1 MTVKKFLFDLGNV
14 FFDWNPERIL
24 KPIFND
30 DERMNFFINNIS
42 FPLLD
47 TRCDAGITIEVA
59 VNDAIKKF
67 PEFEKEIKLY
77 YPNHGNMVGSFF
89 QKTVDVFYKIK
100 ELNYPCFVLSNWS
113 AETYEGMEETYP
125 FLKDFDGKIISGRDF
140 LIKPD
145 PAIYELAISR
155 FDLIPQET
163 LFIDDRLDN
172 IEAAQKLN
180 FQIIHLTNPS
190 LIKELID
197 PYIGLQEN
205 L

>member
-14 FFDWNPERIL
+14 FFDWNPERVL

-47 TRCDAGITIEVA
+47 TRCDAGITIEIA

-67 PEFEKEIKLY
+67 PDFENEIKLY
-77 YPNHGNMVGSFF
+77 YPNHGNMVGGFF
-89 QKTVDVFYKIK
+89 QKTVDIFYKVK
-100 ELNYPCFVLSNWS
+100 ELNYPCYILSNWS
-113 AETYEGMEETYP
+113 AETYEGMEEKYP
-125 FLKDFDGKIISGRDF
+125 FLNDFEGKIISGRDF

-155 FDLIPQET
+155 FDLVPQET

-180 FQIIHLTNPS
+180 FQTIHLTDPS
-190 LIKELID
+190 LIQELIE
-197 PYIGLQEN
+197 PYIS
-205 L
+205 

>member
-1 MTVKKFLFDLGNV
+1 MAVQKFLFDLGNV
-14 FFDWNPERIL
+14 FFDWNPERVL

-30 DERMNFFINNIS
+30 DERMNFFIKNIS

-59 VNDAIKKF
+59 VNDAVKKF
-67 PEFEKEIKLY
+67 PDFEKEIKLY
-77 YPNHGNMVGSFF
+77 YPNHGNMVGGFF
-89 QKTVDVFYKIK
+89 QKTVDIFYKVK
-100 ELNYPCFVLSNWS
+100 NLNYPCYVLSNWS

-155 FDLIPQET
+155 FDLVPQET

-180 FQIIHLTNPS
+180 FQTIHLTDPS
-190 LIKELID
+190 LIQELIE
-197 PYIGLQEN
+197 PYIS
-205 L
+205 

>member
-14 FFDWNPERIL
+14 FFDWNPERVL

-47 TRCDAGITIEVA
+47 TRCDAGITIEIA

-67 PEFEKEIKLY
+67 PDFENEIKLY
-77 YPNHGNMVGSFF
+77 YPNHGNMVGGFF
-89 QKTVDVFYKIK
+89 QKTVDIFYKVK
-100 ELNYPCFVLSNWS
+100 ELNYPCYILSNWS
-113 AETYEGMEETYP
+113 AETYEGMEEKYP
-125 FLKDFDGKIISGRDF
+125 FLKDFEGKIISGRDF

-145 PAIYELAISR
+145 AAIYELAISR
-155 FDLIPQET
+155 FNLIPQET

-180 FQIIHLTNPS
+180 FQTIHLTDPS
-190 LIKELID
+190 LIQELIE
-197 PYIGLQEN
+197 PYIS
-205 L
+205 

>member
-1 MTVKKFLFDLGNV
+1 MIVKKFLFDLGNV

-67 PEFEKEIKLY
+67 PEFEKEIKFY
-77 YPNHGNMVGSFF
+77 YPNHGNMVGGFF

-100 ELNYPCFVLSNWS
+100 ELNHPCYVLSNWS
-113 AETYEGMEETYP
+113 AETYEGMEEPYP

-155 FDLIPQET
+155 FNLIPEET

-172 IEAAQKLN
+172 IEAAQNLN
-180 FQIIHLTNPS
+180 FQTIHLTDPS
-190 LIKELID
+190 LVQDLID
-197 PYIGLQEN
+197 PYIN
-205 L
+205 

>member
-1 MTVKKFLFDLGNV
+1 MAVKKFLFDLGNV

-59 VNDAIKKF
+59 VNDAVKKF
-67 PEFEKEIKLY
+67 PDFEKEIKLY
-77 YPNHGNMVGSFF
+77 YPNHRNMVGGFF
-89 QKTVDVFYKIK
+89 QKTVDIFYKVK
-100 ELNYPCFVLSNWS
+100 NLNYPCYVLSNWS

-155 FDLIPQET
+155 FDLVPQET

-172 IEAAQKLN
+172 IQAAQNLN
-180 FQIIHLTNPS
+180 FQTIHLTDPS
-190 LIKELID
+190 LIQELIE
-197 PYIGLQEN
+197 PFIS
-205 L
+205 

>member
-14 FFDWNPERIL
+14 FFDWNPERVL

-67 PEFEKEIKLY
+67 PDFENEIKLY
-77 YPNHGNMVGSFF
+77 YPNHGNMVGGFF
-89 QKTVDVFYKIK
+89 QKTVDIFYKLK
-100 ELNYPCFVLSNWS
+100 ELNYPCYILSNWS
-113 AETYEGMEETYP
+113 VETYEGMEDKYP

-155 FDLIPQET
+155 FDLVPQET

-180 FQIIHLTNPS
+180 FQTIHLTDPS
-190 LIKELID
+190 LIQELIE
-197 PYIGLQEN
+197 PYIS
-205 L
+205 

>member
-59 VNDAIKKF
+59 VNDAVKKF
-67 PEFEKEIKLY
+67 PDFEKEIKLY
-77 YPNHGNMVGSFF
+77 YPNHRNMVGGFF
-89 QKTVDVFYKIK
+89 QKTVDIFYKVK
-100 ELNYPCFVLSNWS
+100 NLNYPCYILSNWS

-155 FDLIPQET
+155 FDLVPQET

-172 IEAAQKLN
+172 IQAAQNLN
-180 FQIIHLTNPS
+180 FQTIHLTDPS
-190 LIKELID
+190 LIQELIE
-197 PYIGLQEN
+197 PYIS
-205 L
+205 

>member
-77 YPNHGNMVGSFF
+77 YPNHGNMVGGFF

-172 IEAAQKLN
+172 IEAAQNLN
-180 FQIIHLTNPS
+180 FQTIHLTDPS
-190 LIKELID
+190 LIQDLID
-197 PYIGLQEN
+197 PYIR
-205 L
+205 

>member
-67 PEFEKEIKLY
+67 PDFEKEIKLY
-77 YPNHGNMVGSFF
+77 YPNHGNMVGGFF
-89 QKTVDVFYKIK
+89 QKTVDIFYKVK
-100 ELNYPCFVLSNWS
+100 ELNYPCYILSNWS
-113 AETYEGMEETYP
+113 AETYEGMEDQYP
-125 FLKDFDGKIISGRDF
+125 FLKEFDGKIISGRDF

-155 FDLIPQET
+155 FDLIPEET

-172 IEAAQKLN
+172 IEAAQKLK
-180 FQIIHLTNPS
+180 FQTIHLTDPS
-190 LIKELID
+190 LIQELIE
-197 PYIGLQEN
+197 PYIS
-205 L
+205 

>member
-1 MTVKKFLFDLGNV
+1 MAVKKFLFDLGNV
-14 FFDWNPERIL
+14 FFDWNPERVL

-30 DERMNFFINNIS
+30 DERMNFFIKNIS

-59 VNDAIKKF
+59 VNDAVKKF
-67 PEFEKEIKLY
+67 PDFEKEIKFY
-77 YPNHGNMVGSFF
+77 YPNHGNMVGGFF
-89 QKTVDVFYKIK
+89 QKTVDIFYKVK
-100 ELNYPCFVLSNWS
+100 NLNYPCYVLSNWS

-155 FDLIPQET
+155 FDLIPEET

-172 IEAAQKLN
+172 IQAAQNLN
-180 FQIIHLTNPS
+180 FQTIHLTDPS
-190 LIKELID
+190 LIQGLIE
-197 PYIGLQEN
+197 PYIS
-205 L
+205 

>member
-1 MTVKKFLFDLGNV
+1 MSVKKFLFDLGNV

-30 DERMNFFINNIS
+30 DERMKFFINNIS

-47 TRCDAGITIEVA
+47 TRCDAGVTIEVA
-59 VNDAIKKF
+59 VNDAVKKF
-67 PEFEKEIKLY
+67 PDFEKEIKLY
-77 YPNHGNMVGSFF
+77 YPNHGNMVGGFF
-89 QKTVDVFYKIK
+89 QKTVDIFYKVK
-100 ELNYPCFVLSNWS
+100 NLNYSCYVLSNWS

-155 FDLIPQET
+155 FDLVPQET

-180 FQIIHLTNPS
+180 FQTIHLTDPS
-190 LIKELID
+190 LIQELIE
-197 PYIGLQEN
+197 PYIS
-205 L
+205 

>member
-1 MTVKKFLFDLGNV
+1 MIVKKFLFDLGNV
-14 FFDWNPERIL
+14 FFDWNPERVL

-67 PEFEKEIKLY
+67 PDFENEIKLY
-77 YPNHGNMVGSFF
+77 YPNHGNMVGGFF
-89 QKTVDVFYKIK
+89 QKTVDIFYKLK
-100 ELNYPCFVLSNWS
+100 ELNYPCYILSNWS
-113 AETYEGMEETYP
+113 AETYEGMEEKYP
-125 FLKDFDGKIISGRDF
+125 FLKDFEGKIISGRDF

-155 FDLIPQET
+155 FDLVPQET

-180 FQIIHLTNPS
+180 FQIIHLTDPS
-190 LIKELID
+190 LIQELIE
-197 PYIGLQEN
+197 PYIS
-205 L
+205 

>member
-1 MTVKKFLFDLGNV
+1 MAVKKFLFDLGNV

-59 VNDAIKKF
+59 VNDAVKKF
-67 PEFEKEIKLY
+67 PDFEKEIKLY
-77 YPNHGNMVGSFF
+77 YPNHGNMVGGFF
-89 QKTVDVFYKIK
+89 QKTVDIFYKVK
-100 ELNYPCFVLSNWS
+100 NLNYPCYVLSNWS

-155 FDLIPQET
+155 FDLVPQET

-172 IEAAQKLN
+172 IQAAQNLN
-180 FQIIHLTNPS
+180 FQTIHLTDPS
-190 LIKELID
+190 LIQELIEA
-197 PYIGLQEN
+197 YIS
-205 L
+205 

>member
-1 MTVKKFLFDLGNV
+1 MSVKKFLFDLGNV

-30 DERMNFFINNIS
+30 EERMNFFINNIS

-47 TRCDAGITIEVA
+47 TRCDAGVTIEVA

-77 YPNHGNMVGSFF
+77 YPNHGNMVGGFF

-145 PAIYELAISR
+145 PAIYKLAISR
-155 FDLIPQET
+155 FDLIPEET

-180 FQIIHLTNPS
+180 FQTIHLTDPS
-190 LIKELID
+190 LIQKLIE
-197 PYIGLQEN
+197 PYIS
-205 L
+205 

>member
-1 MTVKKFLFDLGNV
+1 MIVKKFLFDLGNV

-77 YPNHGNMVGSFF
+77 YPNHGNMVGGFF

-155 FDLIPQET
+155 FNLIPEET

-172 IEAAQKLN
+172 IEAAQNLN
-180 FQIIHLTNPS
+180 FQTIHLTDPS
-190 LIKELID
+190 LIQELID
-197 PYIGLQEN
+197 PYIR
-205 L
+205 

>member
-1 MTVKKFLFDLGNV
+1 MAVKKFLFDLGNV
-14 FFDWNPERIL
+14 FFDWNPERVL

-47 TRCDAGITIEVA
+47 TRCDAGVKIEVA
-59 VNDAIKKF
+59 VKDAIEKF

-89 QKTVDVFYKIK
+89 QKTVDIFHKVK
-100 ELNYPCFVLSNWS
+100 ELNYPCYILSNWS
-113 AETYEGMEETYP
+113 AETYEGMEDQYP
-125 FLKDFDGKIISGRDF
+125 FLNEFDGKIISGRDC

-155 FDLIPQET
+155 FDLIPEET

-172 IEAAQKLN
+172 IQAAQNLN
-180 FQIIHLTNPS
+180 FQTIH
-190 LIKELID
+190 LID
-197 PYIGLQEN
+197 PSVIQDLIEPYLR
-205 L
+205 

>member
-1 MTVKKFLFDLGNV
+1 MAVKKFLFDLGNV
-14 FFDWNPERIL
+14 FFDWNPERVL

-47 TRCDAGITIEVA
+47 TRCDAGIKIEVA

-67 PEFEKEIKLY
+67 PDFEKEIKLY
-77 YPNHGNMVGSFF
+77 YPNHGNMVGGFF
-89 QKTVDVFYKIK
+89 QKTVDIFYKVK
-100 ELNYPCFVLSNWS
+100 ELNYPCYILSNWS
-113 AETYEGMEETYP
+113 AETYEGMEDQYP
-125 FLKDFDGKIISGRDF
+125 FLKEFDGKIISGRDF

-155 FDLIPQET
+155 FDLIPEET

-172 IEAAQKLN
+172 IEAAQKLK
-180 FQIIHLTNPS
+180 FQTIHLTDPS
-190 LIKELID
+190 LIQELIE
-197 PYIGLQEN
+197 PYIS
-205 L
+205 

>member
-1 MTVKKFLFDLGNV
+1 MIVKKFLFDLGNV

-30 DERMNFFINNIS
+30 DERMNFFVNNIS

-67 PEFEKEIKLY
+67 PEFEKEIKFY
-77 YPNHGNMVGSFF
+77 YPNHGNMVGGFF

-113 AETYEGMEETYP
+113 AETYEGMEEKYP

-155 FDLIPQET
+155 FNLIPEET

-172 IEAAQKLN
+172 IEAAQNLN
-180 FQIIHLTNPS
+180 FQTIHLTDPS
-190 LIKELID
+190 LVQDLID
-197 PYIGLQEN
+197 PYIN
-205 L
+205 

>member
-1 MTVKKFLFDLGNV
+1 MAVKKFLFDLGNV
-14 FFDWNPERIL
+14 FFDWNPERVL

-30 DERMNFFINNIS
+30 DERMNFFIKNIS

-59 VNDAIKKF
+59 VNDAVKKF
-67 PEFEKEIKLY
+67 PDFEKEIKLY
-77 YPNHGNMVGSFF
+77 YPNHGNMVGGFF
-89 QKTVDVFYKIK
+89 QKTVDIFYKVK
-100 ELNYPCFVLSNWS
+100 NLNYPCYVLSNWS

-155 FDLIPQET
+155 FDLVPEET

-172 IEAAQKLN
+172 IQAAQNLN
-180 FQIIHLTNPS
+180 FQTIHLTDPS
-190 LIKELID
+190 LDSRI
-197 PYIGLQEN
+197 N
-205 L
+205 

>member
-67 PEFEKEIKLY
+67 PEFEKEIKYY
-77 YPNHGNMVGSFF
+77 YPNHGNMVGGFF

-180 FQIIHLTNPS
+180 FQTIHLTDPS
-190 LIKELID
+190 LIQELID
-197 PYIGLQEN
+197 PYIR
-205 L
+205 

>member
-30 DERMNFFINNIS
+30 DERMNFFFNNIS

-77 YPNHGNMVGSFF
+77 YPNHGNMVGGFF

-197 PYIGLQEN
+197 PYIR
-205 L
+205 

>member
-67 PEFEKEIKLY
+67 PEFEKEIKFY
-77 YPNHGNMVGSFF
+77 YPNHGNMVGGFF

-113 AETYEGMEETYP
+113 AETYEGMEEKYP

-155 FDLIPQET
+155 FNLIPEET

-180 FQIIHLTNPS
+180 FQTIHLTNPS
-190 LIKELID
+190 LVQDLID
-197 PYIGLQEN
+197 PYIN
-205 L
+205 

>member
-1 MTVKKFLFDLGNV
+1 MGNV

-67 PEFEKEIKLY
+67 PEYEKEIKFY
-77 YPNHGNMVGSFF
+77 YPNHGNMVGGFF

-155 FDLIPQET
+155 FNLIPEET

-172 IEAAQKLN
+172 IEAAQNLN
-180 FQIIHLTNPS
+180 FQTIHLTNPS
-190 LIKELID
+190 LIQDLID
-197 PYIGLQEN
+197 PYIN
-205 L
+205 

>member
-24 KPIFND
+24 KPIFNN

-77 YPNHGNMVGSFF
+77 YPNHGNMVGGFF

-100 ELNYPCFVLSNWS
+100 ELNHPCYVLSNWS

-180 FQIIHLTNPS
+180 FITPIMEIWLAASFKKQ
-190 LIKELID
+190 
-197 PYIGLQEN
+197 
-205 L
+205 

>member
-77 YPNHGNMVGSFF
+77 YPNHGNMVGGFF
-89 QKTVDVFYKIK
+89 QQSVDVFYKIK
-100 ELNYPCFVLSNWS
+100 ELKYPCFVLSNWS

-180 FQIIHLTNPS
+180 FQTIHLTDPS
-190 LIKELID
+190 LIQELID
-197 PYIGLQEN
+197 PYIR
-205 L
+205 

>member
-14 FFDWNPERIL
+14 FFDWNPERVL

-67 PEFEKEIKLY
+67 PDFENEIKLY
-77 YPNHGNMVGSFF
+77 YPNHGNMVGGFF
-89 QKTVDVFYKIK
+89 QKTVDIFYKLK
-100 ELNYPCFVLSNWS
+100 ELNYPCFILSNWS
-113 AETYEGMEETYP
+113 AETYEGMEEKYP
-125 FLKDFDGKIISGRDF
+125 FLKDFEGKIISGRDF

-155 FDLIPQET
+155 FDLVPQET

-180 FQIIHLTNPS
+180 FQIIHLTDPS
-190 LIKELID
+190 LIQELIE
-197 PYIGLQEN
+197 PYIS
-205 L
+205 

>member
-77 YPNHGNMVGSFF
+77 YPNHGNMVGGFF

-100 ELNYPCFVLSNWS
+100 ELNYPCYVLSNWS

-180 FQIIHLTNPS
+180 FQTIHLTDPS
-190 LIKELID
+190 LIQELID
-197 PYIGLQEN
+197 PYIR
-205 L
+205 

>member
-1 MTVKKFLFDLGNV
+1 MIVKKFLFDLGNV

-67 PEFEKEIKLY
+67 PEFEKEIKFY
-77 YPNHGNMVGSFF
+77 YPNHGNMVGGFF

-113 AETYEGMEETYP
+113 AETYEGMEEKYS

-155 FDLIPQET
+155 FNLIPEET

-172 IEAAQKLN
+172 IEAAQNLN
-180 FQIIHLTNPS
+180 FQTIHLTNPS
-190 LIKELID
+190 LIQDLID
-197 PYIGLQEN
+197 PYIN
-205 L
+205 

>member
-1 MTVKKFLFDLGNV
+1 MIVKKFLFDLGNV

-67 PEFEKEIKLY
+67 PEFEKEIKFY
-77 YPNHGNMVGSFF
+77 YPNHGNMVGGFF

-100 ELNYPCFVLSNWS
+100 ELSYPCFVLSNWS
-113 AETYEGMEETYP
+113 AETYEGMEEKYP

-155 FDLIPQET
+155 FNLIPEET

-172 IEAAQKLN
+172 IEAAQNLN
-180 FQIIHLTNPS
+180 FQTIHLTNPS
-190 LIKELID
+190 LIQDLID
-197 PYIGLQEN
+197 PYIN
-205 L
+205 

>member
-14 FFDWNPERIL
+14 FFDWSPERIL
-24 KPIFND
+24 LPILGSED
-30 DERMNFFINNIS
+30 KLKFFINNIS

-47 TRCDAGITIEVA
+47 TRCDAGVKIELA
-59 VNDAIKKF
+59 VKDAIEKF
-67 PEFEKEIKLY
+67 PEFEKEIRLY
-77 YPNHGNMVGSFF
+77 YPNHRNMVGGFF

-100 ELNYPCFVLSNWS
+100 ELNHPCYVLSNWS

-155 FDLIPQET
+155 FDLIPEET

-172 IEAAQKLN
+172 IEAAQNLN
-180 FQIIHLTNPS
+180 FQTIHLTDPS
-190 LIKELID
+190 LIQDLID
-197 PYIGLQEN
+197 PYIS
-205 L
+205 

>member
-1 MTVKKFLFDLGNV
+1 MIVKKFLFDLGNV

-67 PEFEKEIKLY
+67 PEFEKEIKFY
-77 YPNHGNMVGSFF
+77 YPNHGNMVGGFF

-113 AETYEGMEETYP
+113 AETYEGMEEKYP

-155 FDLIPQET
+155 FNLIPEET

-172 IEAAQKLN
+172 IEAAQNLN
-180 FQIIHLTNPS
+180 FQTIHLTNPS
-190 LIKELID
+190 LIQDLID
-197 PYIGLQEN
+197 PYIN
-205 L
+205 

>member
-1 MTVKKFLFDLGNV
+1 MAVQKFLFDLGNV
-14 FFDWNPERIL
+14 FFDWNPERVL

-30 DERMNFFINNIS
+30 DERMNFFIKNIS
-42 FPLLD
+42 FPFLD

-77 YPNHGNMVGSFF
+77 YPNHGNMVGGFF

-145 PAIYELAISR
+145 PAIYKLAISR
-155 FDLIPQET
+155 FDLIPEET

-180 FQIIHLTNPS
+180 FQTIHLTDPS
-190 LIKELID
+190 LIQKLIE
-197 PYIGLQEN
+197 PYIS
-205 L
+205 

>member
-1 MTVKKFLFDLGNV
+1 MIVKKFLFDLGNV

-24 KPIFND
+24 KPIFNN

-77 YPNHGNMVGSFF
+77 YPNHGNMVGGFF

-100 ELNYPCFVLSNWS
+100 ELNHPCYVLSNWS

-172 IEAAQKLN
+172 IEAAQNLN
-180 FQIIHLTNPS
+180 FQTIHLTDPS
-190 LIKELID
+190 LIQDLID
-197 PYIGLQEN
+197 PYIN
-205 L
+205 

>member
-1 MTVKKFLFDLGNV
+1 MIVKKFLFDLGNV

-67 PEFEKEIKLY
+67 PEFEKEIKFY
-77 YPNHGNMVGSFF
+77 YPNHGNMVGGFF

-180 FQIIHLTNPS
+180 FQTIHLTDPS
-190 LIKELID
+190 LIQELID
-197 PYIGLQEN
+197 PYIR
-205 L
+205 

>member
-1 MTVKKFLFDLGNV
+1 MIVKKFLFDLGNV

-30 DERMNFFINNIS
+30 DERMKFFINNIS

-67 PEFEKEIKLY
+67 PEFEKEIKFY
-77 YPNHGNMVGSFF
+77 YPNHGNMVGGFF

-113 AETYEGMEETYP
+113 AETYEGMEEKYP

-155 FDLIPQET
+155 FNLIPEET

-172 IEAAQKLN
+172 IEAAQNLN
-180 FQIIHLTNPS
+180 FQTIHLTDPS
-190 LIKELID
+190 VIQDLIE
-197 PYIGLQEN
+197 PYLR
-205 L
+205 